1 MRASP
6 KQSTVAGE
14 SPKLFCP
21 ILRRGDVIAI
31 NSAIELKASI
41 VVASIIRVAPVS
53 RSMALEPAEKQVAK
67 EYLAPNCVPKDTVP
81 FEVPHCLRRR

>member
-1 MRASP
+1 MSLLVGY
-6 KQSTVAGE
+6 S
-14 SPKLFCP
+14 
-21 ILRRGDVIAI
+21 DVIAI

-53 RSMALEPAEKQVAK
+53 RSMALEPAEKQAAK

>member
-1 MRASP
+1 VNEP
-6 KQSTVAGE
+6 GYNN
-14 SPKLFCP
+14 
-21 ILRRGDVIAI
+21 VIAI

-53 RSMALEPAEKQVAK
+53 RSIALEPAEKLAAK

>member
-1 MRASP
+1 MSLLVGY
-6 KQSTVAGE
+6 SN
-14 SPKLFCP
+14 
-21 ILRRGDVIAI
+21 VIAI

-53 RSMALEPAEKQVAK
+53 RSMALEPAEKQAAK

-81 FEVPHCLRRR
+81 FEVPHRLRRR

>member
-1 MRASP
+1 MSLLVGY
-6 KQSTVAGE
+6 SN
-14 SPKLFCP
+14 
-21 ILRRGDVIAI
+21 VIAI

-53 RSMALEPAEKQVAK
+53 RWMALEPAEKQAAK

>member
-1 MRASP
+1 L
-6 KQSTVAGE
+6 VGY
-14 SPKLFCP
+14 
-21 ILRRGDVIAI
+21 INVIAI

-53 RSMALEPAEKQVAK
+53 RSMALEPAEKQAAK

>member
-1 MRASP
+1 MSLLVGY
-6 KQSTVAGE
+6 SN
-14 SPKLFCP
+14 
-21 ILRRGDVIAI
+21 VIAI

-53 RSMALEPAEKQVAK
+53 RSMALEPAEKQAAK

>member
-1 MRASP
+1 MRATL
-6 KQSTVAGE
+6 QDFWG
-14 SPKLFCP
+14 
-21 ILRRGDVIAI
+21 I

-53 RSMALEPAEKQVAK
+53 RSMALEPAEKQAAK